1 MKRKAQ
7 ELSKMTRIVLLIET
21 LIKIVLFS
29 INSVGLHMTELSA
42 LMSLFA
48 ETQRKPMSIQV
59 SRGEYESIV
68 LIFNEFKCKKDL
80 PEALLNH
87 IYSLFTYLRWN
98 GGVLYKICIHV

>member
-1 MKRKAQ
+1 
-7 ELSKMTRIVLLIET
+7 MTRIVLLIET

-59 SRGEYESIV
+59 NRGEYESIV
-68 LIFNEFKCKKDL
+68 LIFNKFKCKEDL
-80 PEALLNH
+80 PEALLNQFLH
-87 IYSLFTYLRWN
+87 IFSFRKSQL
-98 GGVLYKICIHV
+98 I